1 MTTNHKTL
9 LSRYIS
15 RTWEHLWSY
24 RWHSSEDY
32 IRGPY
37 CSRSWMLYVCVP
49 KRGFCESANVSYGYH
64 VFWKLVFPKLLSYVL
79 RTNILAS
86 WQSNKGLG
94 SKSFMICKCTSLSFQ
109 LHNLYLQTHDFMSF
123 STMKSD
129 IFYTNIIIPQNHFS
143 SSFFLL
149 LQIPRLFWTLELRN
163 NENKLLSIR

>member
-24 RWHSSEDY
+24 RWHSSDDY
-32 IRGPY
+32 ICGPY
-37 CSRSWMLYVCVP
+37 CSRSWILYVCVP
-49 KRGFCESANVSYGYH
+49 KRGFCVSANVSYGYH

-94 SKSFMICKCTSLSFQ
+94 SKSFMICKYTSLKVFNFTIYTYKLTISCLSQ
-109 LHNLYLQTHDFMSF
+109 QWNLIYFILISLFHKT
-123 STMKSD
+123 
-129 IFYTNIIIPQNHFS
+129 IFPPA
-143 SSFFLL
+143 FFYYCKFPDYFGL
-149 LQIPRLFWTLELRN
+149 
-163 NENKLLSIR
+163 